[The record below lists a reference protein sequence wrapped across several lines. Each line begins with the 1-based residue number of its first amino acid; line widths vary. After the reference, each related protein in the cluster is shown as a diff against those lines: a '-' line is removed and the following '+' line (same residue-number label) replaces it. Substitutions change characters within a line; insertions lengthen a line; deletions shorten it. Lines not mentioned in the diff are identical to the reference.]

1 MCQSGLNYELYYYTR
16 KDLNSHK
23 YYLCDWCYYNP
34 SEEARHGYNTIFIA
48 KTVTVSVRDLSPY
61 FTENSSWREHG
72 LVFNKRERQNLSDK
86 PLCRSEIA
94 APSLQAGLQ
103 QMSGL
108 S

>member
-1 MCQSGLNYELYYYTR
+1 MTGIVVLSEARKEYNIYGKDCHCQSGI
-16 KDLNSHK
+16 SPQH
-23 YYLCDWCYYNP
+23 
-34 SEEARHGYNTIFIA
+34 F
-48 KTVTVSVRDLSPY
+48 TVQFL
-61 FTENSSWREHG
+61 REHG